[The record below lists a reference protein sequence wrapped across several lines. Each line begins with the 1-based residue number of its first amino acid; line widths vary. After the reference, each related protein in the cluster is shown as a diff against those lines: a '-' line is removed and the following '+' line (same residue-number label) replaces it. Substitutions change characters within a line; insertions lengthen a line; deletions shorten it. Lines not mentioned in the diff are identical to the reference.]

1 MSVGASGSW
10 ESRSKLFS
18 DSGSF
23 PGTPPSTT
31 LQPRKLSPRWWG
43 GSPRSPSCSHET
55 RKKPRPC
62 RTAGHALPRPLLLF
76 PRPLLLMPLFLPR
89 ALPRS
94 PLRVP
99 HKMLNACWP
108 GGQCPL
114 RSCLL
119 CCRHHSNLCPKS
131 CPSGT
136 SPCFLPPLRLSSLIW
151 LPLGLKSLLF
161 QTI

>member
-1 MSVGASGSW
+1 MSVRASGSW

-31 LQPRKLSPRWWG
+31 LQPHKLSPRWG
-43 GSPRSPSCSHET
+43 RGSPCSPSSSHET
-55 RKKPRPC
+55 RKKPCPC
-62 RTAGHALPRPLLLF
+62 HTAGHSFPLSSAPNASFPAENSSMAHTACPR
-76 PRPLLLMPLFLPR
+76 
-89 ALPRS
+89 
-94 PLRVP
+94 
-99 HKMLNACWP
+99 WP
-108 GGQCPL
+108 GGQSPL

-131 CPSGT
+131 CPSGA
-136 SPCFLPPLRLSSLIW
+136 SSCFLPPLRLSSLIW
-151 LPLGLKSLLF
+151 LPLGLKSSLLF